1 MKFRAAVLMLLFC
14 FAGCAS
20 GKGRIIVSDI
30 DGLKEQL
37 SVVSAKFE
45 SAKKQNLALKRELV
59 LYKKSQDIDTKRFIE
74 ALDIFENEFSDDIA
88 KKEAWVSITDRGL
101 VITVSA
107 GKLFISGSNALSDE
121 GKAFLDRVFELCR
134 VEFPDNYLYIEGHTD
149 NQSLAVFEWKS
160 DWDFS
165 FARALSVVDYFTMKK
180 NMDPLK
186 LSASGFGR
194 YRPRTTN
201 DTKEGRNLNRRV
213 EIIVSSQR
221 LKHIFQGAR

>member
-1 MKFRAAVLMLLFC
+1 MKLKAVVLILLFC
-14 FAGCAS
+14 LAGCAS
-20 GKGRIIVSDI
+20 GKDRIRVSGISD
-30 DGLKEQL
+30 LKKQL

-45 SAKKQNLALKRELV
+45 AARKENLTLKRELV
-59 LYKKSQDIDTKRFIE
+59 LYKKSQDIDTRRFIE

-88 KKEAWVSITDRGL
+88 KKEAWIRITDRGL

-107 GKLFISGSNALSDE
+107 EKLFISGSDALSDE
-121 GKAFLDRVFELCR
+121 GKAFLDRVLEICR

-165 FARALSVVDYFTMKK
+165 FARALSVVDYFTVKK
-180 NMDPLK
+180 SMDPLK

-194 YRPRTTN
+194 YRPRTSN
-201 DTKEGRNLNRRV
+201 DTKEGRSLNRRV
-213 EIIVSSQR
+213 EIIVSPQR
-221 LKHIFQGAR
+221 LKHIFQGVR